1 MSPQKISQHLW
12 PHNMLGMLDPSSV
25 TSCLGAKKI
34 GKFPWAITVN
44 GLPPELLDPFPF
56 PGQAGHLLFLQVPLR
71 QEIRALVEWI
81 SLVCWC
87 STCETSASK
96 VMANS
101 MFDPNGFLKRKY
113 ISEAI
118 NIHQQCQPM
127 LRAQS
132 QPCHPYTKTWGKGRN
147 ALAIAGGLGRL
158 PGVRPRSSALVVG
171 DFTIFTG
178 E

>member
-118 NIHQQCQPM
+118 NIHQPM
-127 LRAQS
+127 STNVEGSITAMPSL
-132 QPCHPYTKTWGKGRN
+132 HKDLGKGTKCTCHR
-147 ALAIAGGLGRL
+147 GRI
-158 PGVRPRSSALVVG
+158 GAAARS
-171 DFTIFTG
+171 
-178 E
+178 